1 MFTVENKHKHSPPK
15 LSRPPPIATNHLL
28 VIKLPRQEAHLDL
41 PYIFQNLK
49 NQSYLRC
56 FRGNL
61 MQGIDYKISGGLRKM
76 VKLFRISVRNLL
88 PFVRLEIKENT
99 GII

>member
-1 MFTVENKHKHSPPK
+1 
-15 LSRPPPIATNHLL
+15 
-28 VIKLPRQEAHLDL
+28 
-41 PYIFQNLK
+41 
-49 NQSYLRC
+49 
-56 FRGNL
+56 